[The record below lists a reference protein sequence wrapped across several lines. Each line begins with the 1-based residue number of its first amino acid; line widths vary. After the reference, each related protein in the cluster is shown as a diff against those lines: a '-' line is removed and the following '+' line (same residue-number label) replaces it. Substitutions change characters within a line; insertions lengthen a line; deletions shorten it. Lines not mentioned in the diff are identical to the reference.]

1 MKVAK
6 SLHDSRSWN
15 PTGIQQESNRNPTGI
30 QQNPTMFKVESKN
43 SFCFVFVLGEL

>member
-6 SLHDSRSWN
+6 KLHDSRSWKSQ
-15 PTGIQQESNRNPTGI
+15 T
-30 QQNPTMFKVESKN
+30 ESKN

>member
-6 SLHDSRSWN
+6 SLHDSGSW
-15 PTGIQQESNRNPTGI
+15 NPTGI